1 MALGSSQKTLNE
13 MCLTCEVFET
23 SFTLGVFIAY
33 LYKAMML
40 TTNVKI
46 EMIKLIFSYF
56 VIVPPP
62 PIIGR
67 DEPNNTLMTLLYL
80 DYTTKFRK
88 SLINFN
94 THSYILLVYKENFS

>member
-67 DEPNNTLMTLLYL
+67 DEPNSSFPKGTQLSVKNLWRIVLS
-80 DYTTKFRK
+80 K
-88 SLINFN
+88 
-94 THSYILLVYKENFS
+94 